1 MKKSPFCWAIWKKG
15 GTVVFRVNDRVVMHA
30 TVNAG
35 VRFLSIQHIASL
47 SSIDSLL
54 AILQCMET

>member
-1 MKKSPFCWAIWKKG
+1 M
-15 GTVVFRVNDRVVMHA
+15 VFRVNDRVVMHA

-54 AILQCMET
+54 AILQFMET